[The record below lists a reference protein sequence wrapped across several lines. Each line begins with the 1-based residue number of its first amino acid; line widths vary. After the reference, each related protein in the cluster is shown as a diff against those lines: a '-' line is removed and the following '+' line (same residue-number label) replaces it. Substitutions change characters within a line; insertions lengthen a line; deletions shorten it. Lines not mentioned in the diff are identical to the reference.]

1 MNKILSLMSIIL
13 FGLNI
18 PAYAKNAS
26 IINGSSNLKHQ
37 VYDSLEVNG
46 TLTFKDL
53 IIKGSIVINGKIQ
66 GENLKCKN
74 IKSNG
79 SSEVDGFQA
88 QNVRINGSFK
98 GRNIEIT
105 EKSEFNG
112 AIEITNGKLH
122 NIQVVNTLST
132 LVDTNVSGN
141 INIKKID
148 KGFGCKSSASLVQV
162 LELKGNS
169 LVIGDITF
177 EEEGAVHLFDKAKVQ
192 GKIVNAK
199 IIEK

>member
-1 MNKILSLMSIIL
+1 MLIIL

-26 IINGSSNLKHQ
+26 IINGSSNLKQQ

-46 TLTFKDL
+46 TLTFTDL
-53 IIKGSIVINGKIQ
+53 TIKESLIINGKIQ
-66 GENLKCKN
+66 GKNLKCRN
-74 IKSNG
+74 ITSNG
-79 SSEVDGFQA
+79 SFDVDGFQA
-88 QNVRINGSFK
+88 QNVKTNGSFK
-98 GRNIEIT
+98 GMNIEIT
-105 EKSEFNG
+105 GKSEFNG
-112 AIEITNGKLH
+112 ALEITNGKLH

-141 INIKKID
+141 INIKID
-148 KGFGCKSSASLVQV
+148 KGFGVRPSTSSVQV

-169 LVIGDITF
+169 LVTGDVIF
-177 EEEGAVHLFDKAKVQ
+177 EEEGAVYLFDKSKVQ

>member
-1 MNKILSLMSIIL
+1 MNKILSLMLIIL

-26 IINGSSNLKHQ
+26 IINGSSNLKQQ

-46 TLTFKDL
+46 TLTFTDL
-53 IIKGSIVINGKIQ
+53 TIKESLIINGKIQ
-66 GENLKCKN
+66 GKNLKCRN
-74 IKSNG
+74 ITSNG
-79 SSEVDGFQA
+79 SFDVDGFQA
-88 QNVRINGSFK
+88 QNVKTNGSFK
-98 GRNIEIT
+98 GMNIEIT
-105 EKSEFNG
+105 GKSEFNG
-112 AIEITNGKLH
+112 ALEITNGKLH

-141 INIKKID
+141 INIKID
-148 KGFGCKSSASLVQV
+148 KGFGVRPSTSSVQV

-169 LVIGDITF
+169 LVTGDVIF
-177 EEEGAVHLFDKAKVQ
+177 EEEGAVYLFDKSKVQ

>member
-1 MNKILSLMSIIL
+1 MNKILSLMLMIL

-26 IINGSSNLKHQ
+26 IINGSSNLKQQ

-46 TLTFKDL
+46 ALKFKDL
-53 IIKGSIVINGKIQ
+53 TIKESLIINGKIQ
-66 GENLKCKN
+66 GKNLKCRN
-74 IKSNG
+74 ITSNG
-79 SSEVDGFQA
+79 SFDVDGFQA
-88 QNVRINGSFK
+88 QNVKTNGSFK
-98 GRNIEIT
+98 GMNIEIT
-105 EKSEFNG
+105 GKSEFNG
-112 AIEITNGKLH
+112 ALEITNGKLH

-141 INIKKID
+141 ISIKKID
-148 KGFGCKSSASLVQV
+148 KGFGVRPSTSSVQV
-162 LELKGNS
+162 LELKGSS
-169 LVIGDITF
+169 LVTGDVIF
-177 EEEGAVHLFDKAKVQ
+177 EEEGTVYLFDKSKVQ

>member
-1 MNKILSLMSIIL
+1 MNKILSLMLMIL

-26 IINGSSNLKHQ
+26 IINGSSNLKQQ

-46 TLTFKDL
+46 ALKFKDL
-53 IIKGSIVINGKIQ
+53 TIKESLIINGKIQ
-66 GENLKCKN
+66 GKNLKCRN
-74 IKSNG
+74 ITSNG
-79 SSEVDGFQA
+79 SFDVDGFQA
-88 QNVRINGSFK
+88 QNVKTNGSFK
-98 GRNIEIT
+98 GMNIEIT
-105 EKSEFNG
+105 GKSEFNG
-112 AIEITNGKLH
+112 ALEITNGKLH

-141 INIKKID
+141 ISIKTID
-148 KGFGCKSSASLVQV
+148 KGFGVRPSTSSVQV
-162 LELKGNS
+162 LELKGSS
-169 LVIGDITF
+169 LVTGDVIF
-177 EEEGAVHLFDKAKVQ
+177 EEEGTVYLFDKSKVQ